1 MTHDTRFSVTLVTS
15 QGGRLDRA
23 WLAFLVVAGGALS
36 VYLASSAFDASVS
49 LSGILCVGLIAVGR
63 REGYLIGLYNSLSYS
78 ILAYGNGLYGEVY
91 LNLFFFVPTGI
102 IGYVMWY
109 RHTRQDKT
117 VEMRQLSWT
126 QRIIVAVI
134 CMTSTI
140 ALYLLLAL
148 NPHQNT
154 PLIDATTNVLSVV
167 ATFLMMWRYKEQWLL
182 YILLNIITIVMW
194 FLRFQAGGAAGDL
207 MILMWSLFLLNALF
221 GYWRWHVGTK
231 SARVAYPD
239 VNAEAGTCDAA

>member
-1 MTHDTRFSVTLVTS
+1 MTSEASKD
-15 QGGRLDRA
+15 GRLDRV
-23 WLAFLVVAGGALS
+23 WLAFLMVSGGALS
-36 VYLASSAFDASVS
+36 AYLARSVFDSTVS

-78 ILAYGNGLYGEVY
+78 ILAYGNGLYGEAY
-91 LNLFFFVPTGI
+91 LNLLFFVPTGI
-102 IGYVMWY
+102 IGYVMWC

-117 VEMRQLSWT
+117 VEMRQLGWL
-126 QRIIVAVI
+126 QRSIVAAI
-134 CMTSTI
+134 CI
-140 ALYLLLAL
+140 AFTVGLGLLLSL

-154 PLIDATTNVLSVV
+154 PFIDATTNVLSVV

-182 YILLNIITIVMW
+182 YILLNIVTIGMW
-194 FLRFQAGGAAGDL
+194 FMRFRAGGAAGDL

-231 SARVAYPD
+231 RAMPT
-239 VNAEAGTCDAA
+239 GTCLNTEMGICDVV